1 MKKIWGFLLLPVC
14 IHLGLFFLAHT
25 SFGAKVLQAALIT
38 ASGTAA
44 AVNTLNVTLVNGTS
58 LSGTTS
64 GTTFNFAARLKVDYF
79 SNQEGYQ
86 AILIYTDNSN
96 AAANP
101 RYTGG
106 GDGAGLVLS
115 TATAVNVPMHWVV
128 HTTSFS
134 YNFHPIDPSNEFFV
148 VDQRRPDGSAFPAG
162 FASFLYDLNRSFG
175 YLAAAPIANRST
187 NSGTVYI
194 NLAANFAGASA
205 GTYKTNQLKIALCTL
220 NNGQIVSVEQIRI
233 FSANVVCT

>member
-1 MKKIWGFLLLPVC
+1 MKKVWPLLFFPVAL
-14 IHLGLFFLAHT
+14 HLGLFAFAQS
-25 SFGAKVLQAALIT
+25 SFGVRALQAAVIT
-38 ASGTAA
+38 AAGTASD
-44 AVNTLNVTLVNGTS
+44 VNTLNVSLVNGTS

-64 GTTFNFAARLKVDYF
+64 ATAFNFAARLKVDYF
-79 SNQEGYQ
+79 SNAQGYQ

-101 RYTGG
+101 KYTGG
-106 GDGAGLVLS
+106 GDGAGLVHS
-115 TATAVNVPMHWVV
+115 TSTAVNVPMHWVV
-128 HTTSFS
+128 HTTSFA
-134 YNFHPIDPSNEFFV
+134 YNFTPIDPSNEFFV
-148 VDQRRPDGSAFPAG
+148 VDQKRPDGSPFPAG

-187 NSGTVYI
+187 NSGTVYV
-194 NLAANFAGASA
+194 NLAANFAGAPA

-220 NNGQIVSVEQIRI
+220 NNGQIVSVEQIRT